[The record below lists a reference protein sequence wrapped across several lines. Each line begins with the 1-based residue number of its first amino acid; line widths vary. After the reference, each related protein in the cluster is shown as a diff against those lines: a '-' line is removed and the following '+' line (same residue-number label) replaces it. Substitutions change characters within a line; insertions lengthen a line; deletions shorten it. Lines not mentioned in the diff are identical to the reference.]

1 MRMRTCVH
9 GYVTVLHVADQRQP
23 AQIPFPHVMLTTR
36 RRARIDIFFSVFFLL
51 FHFPFYR
58 PNRYADV
65 WNGKA
70 DAEAHEAAAFLNSTE
85 NSPAHGV
92 HVASYIIAAMG
103 HGSLIDMMNYHSFI
117 EGFELHITSHHPP
130 YTNPTSNQIT
140 RILHQFISSYKLV

>member
-1 MRMRTCVH
+1 M
-9 GYVTVLHVADQRQP
+9 
-23 AQIPFPHVMLTTR
+23 
-36 RRARIDIFFSVFFLL
+36 FFLL

-117 EGFELHITSHHPP
+117 EGFELHITSPTIYKPNIQSDNPHFTSIHLIVQARVTRCSHQASRITPPAIACFNINHIITHHFW
-130 YTNPTSNQIT
+130 
-140 RILHQFISSYKLV
+140 HQRCRDKRF